1 MLADLGQKLCFPWK
15 IASTNL
21 RPDFVIW
28 SASLKLIYIIEL
40 MVPCGSSVEVVLE
53 GKRLRYGELAAY
65 V

>member
-1 MLADLGQKLCFPWK
+1 MLADLGQKLCFPFK
-15 IASTNL
+15 HSTNL
-21 RPDFVIW
+21 QPDFVIW